1 MAQLRV
7 VLAGILTFALF
18 SWQNAPHSSTL
29 NTHADVVHGDDACP
43 QRCGTSTVHVPAVC
57 SHRGAG
63 STHFEEGSLE
73 GVRALLRDGVV
84 CFDMDFFVSADGQLV
99 VGHPKHLQQR
109 LRLTDAAHVQEMT
122 HLQLAAAARELD
134 APRPPLFAELLEV
147 VAARAGAWLTA
158 EPKGSRA
165 LRATTLRS
173 AALSAHRAGMGD
185 RLAFVMPSDG
195 VLARQLDGLAGPRVA
210 LAMPIKSSF
219 AQVRGAAARAE
230 RLHLHSRTAQGSVLF
245 ALWMPSWDVL
255 CRARAAAEH
264 AAGAAASD
272 WRMRTAISWVVDT
285 PEGLGQALVH
295 GVAAVVSNK
304 PLEMAAAMAGT
315 AAAHGCK
322 VREPVRA
329 QERASTNLGLW
340 PGGTSLPPPPWQV
353 AAH

>member
-7 VLAGILTFALF
+7 VLAGLLTFALF
-18 SWQNAPHSSTL
+18 SWQNAQNSSALGAHT
-29 NTHADVVHGDDACP
+29 DVVHGDDACP
-43 QRCGTSTVHVPAVC
+43 QRCGTSTVQVPTVC

-99 VGHPKHLQQR
+99 VGHPRHLQQR
-109 LRLTDAAHVQEMT
+109 LGLTDAAHVQEMT
-122 HLQLAAAARELD
+122 HRQLAAVSREVG
-134 APRPPLFAELLEV
+134 APQPPLFADLLDV

-158 EPKGSRA
+158 EPKGARA

-173 AALSAHRAGMGD
+173 AALTAHRAGMGD

-230 RLHLHSRTAQGSVLF
+230 RLHLHSRRASGDILF

-255 CRARAAAEH
+255 CRARAAAER
-264 AAGAAASD
+264 ASGAAASD
-272 WRMRTAISWVVDT
+272 WRMRTAVSWVVDT

-315 AAAHGCK
+315 AVAHGCK
-322 VREPVRA
+322 VLDSVQAQVRA
-329 QERASTNLGLW
+329 NTNLGLW
-340 PGGTSLPPPPWQV
+340 PGGTSLQPPPWQA